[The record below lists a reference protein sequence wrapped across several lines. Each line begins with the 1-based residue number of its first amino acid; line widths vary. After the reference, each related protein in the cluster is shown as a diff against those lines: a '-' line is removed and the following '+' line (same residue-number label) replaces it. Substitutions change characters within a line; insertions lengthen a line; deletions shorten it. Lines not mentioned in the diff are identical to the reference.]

1 MDMQLQDKLLEY
13 KRGMGLLPGST
24 GAKTPE
30 ALPAQ
35 GESSASDQTRAV
47 LEQYKSGS
55 E

>member
-1 MDMQLQDKLLEY
+1 Y
-13 KRGMGLLPGST
+13 KREMGLLPSST

-35 GESSASDQTRAV
+35 GESSANDATRAI
-47 LEQYKSGS
+47 LEQYKSGG